1 MKISQLKSL
10 IKESIKEVLKEK
22 QISTVSLLNE
32 NYRNSEEN
40 LDVLIKL
47 LNKRK
52 IASAIELIQNVKDN
66 LEDNNLENAFDD
78 AVEEFFDTGNRGI
91 FYDSSGRNLNENSLL
106 DPKLAGYWVL
116 KSNNQ
121 AISMY
126 PSKQEAEMAF
136 KNRGTKY
143 GSHALNSNWKI
154 VPAEEFVSTTN
165 GVLDKN
171 TTGHPNYVSP
181 YRRPNKEQDR
191 LDNIARS
198 NREMER

>member
-52 IASAIELIQNVKDN
+52 IASAIELIQNVKDK
-66 LEDNNLENAFDD
+66 LEDNNLENAFDE

-91 FYDSSGRNLNENSLL
+91 FYDSSGRNLNEGNIF
-106 DPKLAGYWVL
+106 DTL
-116 KSNNQ
+116 K
-121 AISMY
+121 
-126 PSKQEAEMAF
+126 
-136 KNRGTKY
+136 
-143 GSHALNSNWKI
+143 
-154 VPAEEFVSTTN
+154 V
-165 GVLDKN
+165 
-171 TTGHPNYVSP
+171 
-181 YRRPNKEQDR
+181 
-191 LDNIARS
+191 
-198 NREMER
+198 